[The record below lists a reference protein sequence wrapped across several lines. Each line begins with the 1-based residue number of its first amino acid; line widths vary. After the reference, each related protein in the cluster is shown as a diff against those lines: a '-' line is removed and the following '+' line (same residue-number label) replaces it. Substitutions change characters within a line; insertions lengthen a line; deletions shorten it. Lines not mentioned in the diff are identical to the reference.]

1 MRQKNETAT
10 SFKELKEITQIMQAQ
25 KRSTQTNANA
35 NASEITH
42 KEAPTPK
49 IRAQAK
55 KGALKPTKRAFSERQ
70 ITTIRDQSQAS
81 ANASQET
88 KQANKQANHASA
100 FKSDESLKQGLTTQ
114 QRGQK
119 C

>member
-25 KRSTQTNANA
+25 KANAQTNANA
-35 NASEITH
+35 NISEITH
-42 KEAPTPK
+42 QSALTPK
-49 IRAQAK
+49 ARARAK

-81 ANASQET
+81 ANKSQEI
-88 KQANKQANHASA
+88 QQANHANG
-100 FKSDESLKQGLTTQ
+100 FKSLETNT
-114 QRGQK
+114 RGQE
-119 C
+119 